1 MLFLLGSGLKPHEEQ
16 YSRTL
21 ESAGHRFVAGDSE
34 PIQPYGAVAG
44 LVNAEEA
51 PDQLR
56 KWRQRFERVH
66 PVLIGPPTAFNDS
79 EDLMFAAAP
88 TLSPTAD
95 AAELLQIMTLL
106 SRSDGWLLEQLSKLD
121 RNAKQLI
128 GDDFCEWVR
137 SRPGIIGIIRLA
149 RITPN
154 RQSDSILRRL
164 IEHAYTL
171 LDGLS
176 SEELSVQ
183 DVWNVTLL
191 IAVPIRQSE
200 IDRASPV
207 AKSLETV
214 GRDLKGSRKLILWS
228 DRAVSDYFGPLGEG
242 TELWRLSSD
251 DPLRQTLETVAANSA
266 EREAL
271 EILFK
276 SRLSQE
282 DFEELLKALSSHND

>member
-1 MLFLLGSGLKPHEEQ
+1 VLFLLGSGLKPYEEQ

-21 ESAGHRFVAGDSE
+21 KSAGHRFVDGDSD
-34 PIQPYGAVAG
+34 PIQRYGAVAG
-44 LVNAEEA
+44 LVNVEEA
-51 PDQLR
+51 ADQLQ

-66 PVLIGPPTAFNDS
+66 PILIGPPTAFNDS
-79 EDLMFAAAP
+79 EELMLAAAP

-95 AAELLQIMTLL
+95 TAELLQILTLL

-137 SRPGIIGIIRLA
+137 SRPGIIGIVRLA

-171 LDGLS
+171 LDGLP

-228 DRAVSDYFGPLGEG
+228 DRTVSDYFGPLGEG

-266 EREAL
+266 ERDAL